1 MAKIALITD
10 THFGVRNDSQIF
22 ADHMAKFYH
31 EVFFPYLDEHN
42 IKTVRHLGDI
52 GDRRKYVN
60 YLTTRNMRRD
70 FIDPCKERDIDL
82 GIIIGNHDTFYKN
95 TNEVNTMNQLYTD
108 STYEKLKWYDR
119 PTEEVID
126 GTSIVLMPW
135 ICADTYEESVE
146 LMKNT
151 KAQILMGHLEIAG
164 FEMYRGSASEHGYGS
179 DMFNKFD
186 LVMSGHFHH
195 KSTRGNINYLGAP
208 YEMTWSDFDDA
219 RGFHIF
225 DTDTRELTYIQNP
238 YRMFHKLVYNDQ
250 DKSMDE
256 VLAIDLEYLRDCYV
270 KIVVQSK
277 TNPYWFDML
286 IEKLEKIGIVD
297 LKIVDDHLSLD
308 LEDAEDLVNE
318 AEDTLT
324 IMKKFAASFLQ
335 DKDPETLRALNVLLS
350 SLFQESLS
358 MESDR

>member
-10 THFGVRNDSQIF
+10 THWGVRNDSQVF
-22 ADHMAKFYH
+22 ANHMAKFYS

-42 IKTVRHLGDI
+42 IKIVRHGGDI
-52 GDRRKYVN
+52 VDRRKYVN
-60 YLTTRNMRRD
+60 YLTTRALRTQ
-70 FIDPCKERDIDL
+70 FIEPCVERGIDL
-82 GIIIGNHDTFYKN
+82 GVIIGNHDTFYKN
-95 TNEVNTMNQLYTD
+95 TNELNAMEQLYKD
-108 STYEKLKWYDR
+108 YQYQGLKWYSR

-126 GTSIVLMPW
+126 GTKILMMPW

-146 LMKNT
+146 IMKT
-151 KAQILMGHLEIAG
+151 TDAQILYGHLEIAG
-164 FEMYRGSASEHGYGS
+164 FEMYRGAASDHGYDGNLFS
-179 DMFNKFD
+179 KFD
-186 LVMSGHFHH
+186 IVMSGHFHH

-208 YEMTWSDFDDA
+208 YEMTWSDFDDP

-238 YRMFHKLVYNDQ
+238 FKMFHKLVYNDQ
-250 DKSMDE
+250 DKTMSDI
-256 VLAIDLEYLRDCYV
+256 LAQDLEHLKDCYV
-270 KIVVQSK
+270 KIIVQEK

-297 LKIVDDHLSLD
+297 LKVVDDHLNLD
-308 LEDAEDLVNE
+308 LEDADSIINE

-324 IMKKFAASFLQ
+324 IIKKFAASYLSE
-335 DKDPETLRALNVLLS
+335 KDPDTLRDLNVLLS
-350 SLFQESLS
+350 QLYNESLS